1 MSDTNIP
8 RPGSVPNI
16 YFIDD
21 SATMREVVKIAF
33 RRENFNVVTCA
44 DVTSAVDMFAQTVP
58 DAIISDVIMP
68 DKDGYQL
75 CQFVKQNPAL
85 QNKPVILMSGIVN
98 QEVAEKAHNVKADEL
113 LRKPFHPQD
122 LVALVKKLLHRDA
135 SADKPAQS
143 EAAPVNP
150 LSQLF
155 GFPVPPAAASPATSS
170 APTPP
175 QRATS
180 PSASPSTTQPAPRA
194 ATPVAVPGGANAN
207 SAEIAKLRS
216 EIRHLSSLVKKLQS
230 QLEVEREYCAAL
242 ESQLRTPTAAE

>member
-1 MSDTNIP
+1 MSDTNTP
-8 RPGSVPNI
+8 QPGSVPNI

-44 DVTSAVDMFAQTVP
+44 DVISAIDLFAQTVP

-75 CQFVKQNPAL
+75 CQYVKQNPAL

-98 QEVAEKAHNVKADEL
+98 QEVAEKAHEVKADEL

-122 LVALVKKLLHRDA
+122 LVARVKKLLHRDT
-135 SADKPAQS
+135 SAEKPAQS

-155 GFPVPPAAASPATSS
+155 GFPVPPAAARPATPP
-170 APTPP
+170 APV

-180 PSASPSTTQPAPRA
+180 PSPASATTAPVPHTAAPAS
-194 ATPVAVPGGANAN
+194 VPTGANPN
-207 SAEIAKLRS
+207 SSEIAKLRS
-216 EIRHLSSLVKKLQS
+216 EIRHLSSLVKKLQA

-242 ESQLRTPTAAE
+242 ESQLRSPTAAE

>member
-1 MSDTNIP
+1 MSDANIS

-33 RRENFNVVTCA
+33 RRENYNVVTCS
-44 DVTSAVDMFAQTVP
+44 DVTSAIDLFAQTVP

-75 CQFVKQNPAL
+75 CQFVKQHPDL
-85 QNKPVILMSGIVN
+85 RDKPVILMSGIVN
-98 QEVAEKAHNVKADEL
+98 QEVAERAHEVKADEL

-122 LVALVKKLLHRDA
+122 LVARVKKLLSRNTTA
-135 SADKPAQS
+135 EIPAPV
-143 EAAPVNP
+143 ETAPVNP

-155 GFPVPPAAASPATSS
+155 GFSVPVTAPAASAVPPAT
-170 APTPP
+170 P
-175 QRATS
+175 QRATALS
-180 PSASPSTTQPAPRA
+180 TSPSTARSAAPAA
-194 ATPVAVPGGANAN
+194 ATHSNGN
-207 SAEIAKLRS
+207 SSEVAKLRS
-216 EIRHLSSLVKKLQS
+216 EIQHLGSLVKKLQA

-242 ESQLRTPTAAE
+242 ESQLRTLSAAE

>member
-1 MSDTNIP
+1 MSDASIP

-33 RRENFNVVTCA
+33 RRENFNVVTCS
-44 DVTSAVDMFAQTVP
+44 DVTSAIDLFGQTVP

-75 CQFVKQNPAL
+75 CQFVKQHPEL
-85 QNKPVILMSGIVN
+85 RNKPVILMSGIVN
-98 QEVAEKAHNVKADEL
+98 QEVAEKAHEVKADEL

-122 LVALVKKLLHRDA
+122 LVARVKKLLQKDVA
-135 SADKPAQS
+135 AEKPAPS
-143 EAAPVNP
+143 EPAAVNP

-155 GFPVPPAAASPATSS
+155 GFPVPAPAPTSPTVATLAQRPVAPSAPAAAIQT
-170 APTPP
+170 APRPTAPV
-175 QRATS
+175 T
-180 PSASPSTTQPAPRA
+180 PST
-194 ATPVAVPGGANAN
+194 ANAN

-216 EIRHLSSLVKKLQS
+216 EILRLSSLAKKLQA

-242 ESQLRTPTAAE
+242 ESQLRALSTAE

>member
-1 MSDTNIP
+1 M
-8 RPGSVPNI
+8 PNI

-44 DVTSAVDMFAQTVP
+44 DVTSAIDMFAQTVP

-98 QEVAEKAHNVKADEL
+98 QEVAEKAHEVKADEL

-122 LVALVKKLLHRDA
+122 LVARVKKLLHRDV
-135 SADKPAQS
+135 STEKPAPS

-155 GFPVPPAAASPATSS
+155 GFPVPPSAAAPS
-170 APTPP
+170 APSSMPVPP
-175 QRATS
+175 QRVTA
-180 PSASPSTTQPAPRA
+180 PLATQPVPRATAPA
-194 ATPVAVPGGANAN
+194 ATPAGANAN
-207 SAEIAKLRS
+207 PAEIAKLRS

>member
-1 MSDTNIP
+1 MSDANTP
-8 RPGSVPNI
+8 QPGSVPNI

-44 DVTSAVDMFAQTVP
+44 DVTSAIDMFAQTVP

-98 QEVAEKAHNVKADEL
+98 QEVAEKAHEVKADEL

-122 LVALVKKLLHRDA
+122 LVARVKKLLHRDV
-135 SADKPAQS
+135 STEKPAQT
-143 EAAPVNP
+143 EAAPVSP

-155 GFPVPPAAASPATSS
+155 GFPVPPMAAASPAPSS
-170 APTPP
+170 MPAPP
-175 QRATS
+175 QRVTA
-180 PSASPSTTQPAPRA
+180 PPVTQPVLRATAPA
-194 ATPVAVPGGANAN
+194 ATPASANAN

>member
-1 MSDTNIP
+1 MSDANTP
-8 RPGSVPNI
+8 QPGSVPNI

-44 DVTSAVDMFAQTVP
+44 DVTSAIDLFAQTVP

-98 QEVAEKAHNVKADEL
+98 QEVAEKAHEVKADEL

-122 LVALVKKLLHRDA
+122 LVARVKKLLNRDA
-135 SADKPAQS
+135 SAEKPASS

-155 GFPVPPAAASPATSS
+155 GFPVPPAAAPPAASS
-170 APTPP
+170 VPALP
-175 QRATS
+175 QRATT
-180 PSASPSTTQPAPRA
+180 PSASAITTPLTPRATAPAPTSA
-194 ATPVAVPGGANAN
+194 NANAN